1 MSFLS
6 NLISAALVYATG
18 GTYAGYLAAATF
30 AAGTYADMDAR
41 RRARN
46 ARADYNRSLQDRY
59 QMLKTA
65 TAARSVVYGRAR
77 VSGPILF
84 AHSTGDKQQYL
95 HLVVALAGHEI
106 DAIEGVYLNDV
117 LLPAPNAT
125 TGFIE
130 SGDYA
135 SSTKVIRS
143 MAGGATS
150 TTIPLGA
157 GETLVRVVSVTQTWS
172 YGGNQQTTPRPFT
185 LVGNVVSYT
194 SGGSPGGS
202 YSSSGFGVSYEVSI
216 VVPRVRVRH
225 HLGGTAGAQPFP
237 ELVTESAGKWGSTTH
252 LCKGLAAVYV
262 RLEFD
267 QDIFGQIGLPSV
279 SAVVR
284 GRKVYDPRLDST
296 AGGTGTQRLA
306 TPSTW
311 TWSDNWALCTADY
324 LRDTTYGL
332 GATGAE
338 TPAAEL
344 IAEANIADQLVTL
357 TAGGT
362 TQKRYTVN
370 GAISSES
377 PRLANLKAMV
387 QAGAGSV
394 VWTQG
399 RWRLRAGAHRTP
411 VLTITEDM
419 LAGAPTIQPWA
430 ARRDQINKVVATY
443 SAADAKYTEV
453 QAPAVANAT
462 YLADD
467 GGIELVSE
475 TTYTMCTDAMRA
487 QRLAKLQLERARQA
501 MIVRLRTNLRAYD
514 LSPGDVVALTLSR
527 YGFSAKLF
535 LVEERELDPDAWTIG
550 LTLRETA
557 SAVWDWNF
565 GEATTVD
572 LTPNTTLPSPFAP
585 PASITGLTATS
596 GTAHLQLALD
606 GTIVTRARLV
616 WTQSTD
622 AMVVQ
627 GGRIEVQ
634 WRDAT
639 VDAWQAAASTL
650 GDETGAYIGP
660 LQDGRVIL
668 VRVRPVNAMRRAGA
682 WTAIEHTVVGK
693 TEPPPAPDRFTV
705 VEQPNGS
712 RAFFWD
718 ITAPP
723 LDLSGFILRYSEGTT
738 VRPWD
743 SMVPLLE
750 ASREER
756 SRAISSPGDGQ
767 YWLAIKSV
775 DTTGNQS
782 TTATF
787 LQAVFDAAG
796 FGAAFL
802 TVDPAAQA
810 WPGTKTSAAVDGYA
824 LVDIGVSTWDALP
837 LTWDAWTAWTTGST
851 GVISYEHTV
860 IDALTSAS
868 TRIRVS
874 EVAGGSAVSEYQ
886 SSVDGVTYTAWAAVP
901 TGPVTARY
909 FKVRWTVSGAA
920 PILYRASV
928 TLYR

>member
-6 NLISAALVYATG
+6 NLISAGLVYLTG
-18 GTYAGYLAAATF
+18 GAYAGYLAAATF

-65 TAARSVVYGRAR
+65 TAARAVVYGRAR

-84 AHSTGDKQQYL
+84 AHSTGDKQQFL

-106 DAIEGVYLNDV
+106 DAIEGVYLNDT

-130 SGDYA
+130 SGDFATIRKDVRSITGGA
-135 SSTKVIRS
+135 SSV
-143 MAGGATS
+143 
-150 TTIPLGA
+150 TIPLAA
-157 GETLVRVVSVTQTWS
+157 GETLVRVVSVTQGWQ
-172 YGGNQQTTPRPFT
+172 YGGQQQTRPAPFT
-185 LVGNVVSYT
+185 VAGLVVSY
-194 SGGSPGGS
+194 SPSSSPGSS
-202 YSSSGFGVSYEVSI
+202 YTSTGYTVAYEVNV

-225 HLGGTAGAQPFP
+225 HLGGTAGTQPFP

-267 QDIFGQIGLPSV
+267 QDLFGQIGLPSV

-311 TWSDNWALCTADY
+311 TWSDNAALCIADY
-324 LRDTTYGL
+324 LRDATYGL

-338 TPAAEL
+338 IPAAEL

-357 TAGGT
+357 TAGGA

-370 GAISSES
+370 GTISSDGS
-377 PRLANLKAMV
+377 RQTNLEALV

-399 RWRLRAGAHRTP
+399 RWRLRVGAHRTA

-475 TTYTMCTDAMRA
+475 TTCTMCIDAMRA
-487 QRLAKLQLERARQA
+487 QRLAKIQLERARQA

-514 LSPGDVVALTLSR
+514 LSPGDIVALSLSR
-527 YGFSAKLF
+527 YGFSAKIF
-535 LVEERELDPDAWTIG
+535 EVVERELDPDAWTIG

-565 GEATTVD
+565 GEATAVD

-585 PASITGLTATS
+585 PASITGLTAAS
-596 GTAHLQLALD
+596 GSAHLQLALD
-606 GTIVTRARLV
+606 GTIVTRARLT

-668 VRVRPVNAMRRAGA
+668 VRVRPVNSLRRAGA
-682 WTAIEHTVVGK
+682 WTTIEHTVVGK
-693 TEPPPAPDRFTV
+693 TEPPAAPDRFTV
-705 VEQPNGS
+705 VEQPNAA

-718 ITAPP
+718 LTAPP
-723 LDLSGFILRYSEGTT
+723 LDLSGFLVRYSEGTT
-738 VRPWD
+738 VRPWE

-750 ASREER
+750 ASRDER
-756 SRAISSPGDGQ
+756 SRIISSPGDGEF
-767 YWLAIKSV
+767 WLAIKSV
-775 DTTGNQS
+775 DTSGNQS
-782 TTATF
+782 ASATF

-802 TVDPAAQA
+802 TVDPAALA
-810 WPGTKTSAAVDGYA
+810 WPGTKTSAAIDGYA

-837 LTWDAWTAWTTGST
+837 LTWDTWTAWTTGSS
-851 GVISYEHTV
+851 GVISYEHPV

-901 TGPVTARY
+901 TGPVTARF